1 MEHEDALRDAPA
13 DAQQDAQQESGREG
27 RPEPRQDQKPQEEPR
42 PRAEKEQP
50 EPEPGSH
57 REPSK
62 TGEPRAEPS
71 ATEEP
76 GAEISMAEES
86 QAKDSPAE
94 ESEAE
99 GATAQEPAAEESTG
113 KATPAKKSTG
123 KASPAE
129 DSGAKAS
136 PVGASPAEEPEA
148 EGPTAQEPAAK
159 KSMGKA
165 SPAEESTVTASPA
178 EEPGAEAS
186 PVEASP
192 AEEPAAEVS
201 PVGGPRVGQARGGA
215 GVREWFGGLREGGRA
230 RLIGG
235 SAVALVAVLVVLLL
249 TFTTWSGGGSG
260 ASANGKGGDGAKGAS
275 DASVS
280 IAPKDGSDEVA
291 TSGALRVSAT
301 KGRLTRVRVED
312 GKGNRVEGRM
322 AADGSSWKPDTHLAS
337 GTEYTVDAVAEDAEG
352 RESAKHAAFTTFVPE
367 NTFVGYFTPED
378 GDTVGAGM
386 PVSLKFNRPV
396 THREQVEKAITVS
409 ADPQV
414 DVEGHWFGNQRLD
427 FRPEKYWKAGTKV
440 TLDLNLSGVEGS
452 EGVYGKQRKTVRFTV
467 GRQQVSVVDAK
478 KKTMTVTRD
487 GKEIKTIPITSGSP
501 QNPTYNG
508 KMVVSEKYEVTRMNG
523 ETVGFGGEYDI
534 KDVPHAMRLSTSGT
548 FIHGNY
554 WTPQPQFGQV
564 NASHGCVG
572 LFDRRGGG
580 SNGTPGAWFFKNSM
594 VGDVVEVKNSQ
605 DETIQPDNGLNGWN
619 MDWDEWKA
627 PQ

>member
-27 RPEPRQDQKPQEEPR
+27 RPEPHQDQKPQEEPR

-62 TGEPRAEPS
+62 TGEPRTEAS

-76 GAEISMAEES
+76 GAEISMAEE
-86 QAKDSPAE
+86 
-94 ESEAE
+94 
-99 GATAQEPAAEESTG
+99 
-113 KATPAKKSTG
+113 
-123 KASPAE
+123 
-129 DSGAKAS
+129 
-136 PVGASPAEEPEA
+136 PEA
-148 EGPTAQEPAAK
+148 EGSTAQEPAAK
-159 KSMGKA
+159 KSMGKASPAKESTGKASPAEESTGKA

-235 SAVALVAVLVVLLL
+235 SAAALVAVLVVLLL

-291 TSGALRVSAT
+291 TSGALRVRAT

-367 NTFVGYFTPED
+367 NTFVGYFTPEN

>member
-1 MEHEDALRDAPA
+1 M
-13 DAQQDAQQESGREG
+13 
-27 RPEPRQDQKPQEEPR
+27 
-42 PRAEKEQP
+42 
-50 EPEPGSH
+50 
-57 REPSK
+57 
-62 TGEPRAEPS
+62 
-71 ATEEP
+71 
-76 GAEISMAEES
+76 
-86 QAKDSPAE
+86 
-94 ESEAE
+94 
-99 GATAQEPAAEESTG
+99 
-113 KATPAKKSTG
+113 
-123 KASPAE
+123 
-129 DSGAKAS
+129 
-136 PVGASPAEEPEA
+136 
-148 EGPTAQEPAAK
+148 
-159 KSMGKA
+159 
-165 SPAEESTVTASPA
+165 
-178 EEPGAEAS
+178 
-186 PVEASP
+186 
-192 AEEPAAEVS
+192 
-201 PVGGPRVGQARGGA
+201 
-215 GVREWFGGLREGGRA
+215 REGGRA

-235 SAVALVAVLVVLLL
+235 SAAALVAVLVVLLL

-291 TSGALRVSAT
+291 TSGALRVRAT

-367 NTFVGYFTPED
+367 NTFVGYFTPEN